1 MFYLGWAKKRK
12 KYEQLYGCPLF
23 FERRLVIAL
32 PRRISKPPESST
44 PMIADSQYARLKL
57 RNDPARRGKA

>member
-12 KYEQLYGCPLF
+12 KYEQLYDCPLF
-23 FERRLVIAL
+23 FELRLVIAL
-32 PRRISKPPESST
+32 PMRISKPPESST

-57 RNDPARRGKA
+57 RNDPPRLGKA